1 MFGAGRRRRRF
12 HVIETA
18 RLTLRPVTIEDVPQ
32 ILVALG
38 NYDVVRWLGRV
49 PYPYRRVDAEAFV
62 AASAGRE
69 GKVWFIHDASGLVG
83 GLSVDGE
90 LGYWLRREVWG
101 QGYAVE
107 AAVPAI
113 EAHFDD
119 PKAGDLPSGHFPGND
134 RSRRVLEKLGF
145 RAAGTRIVAARALAQ
160 QVESLTYRLSRADWA
175 ACRPALSV
183 PSDCATRSDQ
193 GAAP

>member
-12 HVIETA
+12 HVIKTA
-18 RLTLRPVTIEDVPQ
+18 RLALRPVTAEDVPQ
-32 ILVALG
+32 LLAALG

-49 PYPYRRVDAEAFV
+49 PYPYREADALSFV

-83 GLSVDGE
+83 GVSVDGE
-90 LGYWLRREVWG
+90 LGYWLRREAWG
-101 QGYAVE
+101 RGYAVE

-119 PKAGDLPSGHFPGND
+119 ARAGDLPSGHFPGNN

-145 RAAGTRIVAARALAQ
+145 RPAGTRIVAARALAQ
-160 QVESLTYRLSRADWA
+160 QVESLTYRLSRADWTA
-175 ACRPALSV
+175 RRAALSAR
-183 PSDCATRSDQ
+183 PDCASAGRE
-193 GAAP
+193 GASG